1 MNLDH
6 LKSTLT
12 QIGNLVKH
20 LNKKNFAETTEN
32 LNKLIEEFGLEADR
46 HCLRCLFA
54 SISFNDPALTSTNSP
69 STSSLSNVQQQ
80 QLLLAKLLQIQL
92 ELQLNKAAHISNIC
106 FAIDS
111 CWIQQKSLNKSTFPV
126 HFVNQLVRI
135 TGINKLCECVVSL
148 SLTHSSHSDL
158 RICARDQLRIAL
170 PELIES
176 YLGKNQQSAAVIS
189 SLHDASLDLIQLL
202 LTCLD
207 VYVADKNLRQQFLQK
222 LREEFPRERVPLILA
237 PYLYVA
243 PISSNLD
250 TLAGDEVV
258 ASSSNN
264 TNGFTSEVP
273 IEEIYDNLC
282 ENIFSQHDY
291 NNIMD
296 TSWINLILE
305 IGYEFTS
312 SLEECK
318 NHLRSGGSTS
328 SNAGGGSGGGA
339 GAAGN
344 ASNNASGTGG
354 QQRDLQPQDVA
365 KIIGLMCRRHTSL
378 LDCNVNLPTAANFWP
393 QQQGAQNN
401 PQQQQ
406 QNASNNNND
415 NSTGNT
421 DKSNNGNDKKDKTT
435 VGNNSAGGTGST
447 DTTQAW
453 KPDVFVQALKEVVP
467 QLNWKEVCLEL
478 DHPEFIIKD
487 RIGLD
492 LLLTIFRLATQSNL
506 FPHPECIYRHW
517 QNVEGQFSL
526 IAVMLKNPDLFSF
539 ADYIFTPAPVEML
552 KTPPDNDN
560 KEVCAWKSLHLV
572 EVLLYIAEHGLYAQ
586 VHELLKFPAQHC
598 PDVLFLSL
606 LHINPP
612 LTALRQEL
620 FNQLIPTFLA
630 NHPNSGVILAS
641 AWNSNNFGMTLR
653 PLIMH
658 AMSEWYL
665 RGTEYD
671 QVKLS
676 RILDVA
682 QDLKALSTLLNARS
696 FLFVIDLACLASRR
710 EYLKLEKW
718 LSDKI
723 REHGEPFIQA
733 MLKCLQRRCPQ
744 ITNAKIPDD
753 QLPPKQAQL
762 PPETVNTM
770 LSCLQACI
778 GNVPHE
784 IAELIM
790 QMSANCSIMA
800 NKARAAA
807 AAAVQ
812 QGPLVPNQSAL
823 RGHRGLDMSAAGVG
837 GVGGVPGGVPPPFS
851 ANLNAQQMFGPTMDT
866 LSNLTTNIAGLNL
879 GGPNGA
885 FNFGNVLNN
894 LVSTPASPSRLM
906 NPAAASPYPMNPMQM
921 PAPPPTVGGI
931 GRMPPAAPQPTPTPP
946 NPNNAIITDFQGPV
960 SKEIED
966 EANSYFQR
974 IYNHPP
980 HPTLSIDEV
989 LDILQRFKE
998 SNNRREQ
1005 EVYQCMLRNLFEEYR
1020 FFAHYP
1026 EKELQI
1032 TAQLFGGII
1041 ERNLVPTFVALGL
1054 ALRCVLDALR
1064 KPEGSKLYYF
1074 GITALDR
1081 FKTRLHTYNK
1091 YCEYIR
1097 SIPHFKDFPP
1107 LLIQFVE
1114 YGYLGQEPPPAKLML
1129 MGAGAAGQQPP
1140 DSIYRSNSVT
1150 GNIVTTPTQQ
1160 KPMVVA
1166 HPARMKSIAT
1176 ATNIDTLLVA
1186 NQEEKITVPPE
1197 AIQDKTAFI
1206 FNNLSQLNIPQKVE
1220 EIKDIMTKEYWPW
1233 MSQYLVLKRASM
1245 EFNFH
1250 TLYFNFLE
1258 ALMNPEINKY
1268 VTKETIRNIK
1278 VLLRSDKGV
1287 VNFSDR
1293 SLLKNLGHWL
1303 GMMTLARNKPILQ
1316 IDLDLKSLLAEA
1328 YHKGQQELLYVVPF
1342 VAKILESSAKSKV
1355 FKSPNPWTMA
1365 IMNVLGELHQE
1376 PDLKLN
1382 LKFEIEVLCKSL
1394 NIDLNKLKPVIY
1406 LKDPARYAMI
1416 ESQMAQP
1423 KPKAIEAGP
1432 SQQQQ
1437 QQQQQQQPPQP
1448 QQPTPTPPHQHP
1460 MMSEADAQA
1469 MMMANSAGPGVV
1481 PGGSI
1486 PSPSIPQDQVGPI
1499 MMPEPRFSYVDI
1511 NVTNFQLIAQHVVL
1525 SPNIAF
1531 IHVNPNIKHLV
1542 LNAIER
1548 TITEWLQPVVDRCVR
1563 IAASTT
1569 EQIVRK
1575 DFALDPEEHRMRTAA
1590 HQMVRNLAAGMAMIT
1605 CKDQITQTLN
1615 NNLRKAFMTT
1625 LPGPPSFQEIEGA
1638 SIQLTNDNVELAC
1651 AFIQKTAAEKATPE
1665 VDRRLAA
1672 DFETRKMARE
1682 ENSRYFDAQTLAY
1695 QSERL
1700 PEQVRLKMGGVPPN
1714 QFAVY
1719 AEFARNIPGFQI
1731 MSDRDIAL
1739 FLPKPQEMPPTF
1751 PTDEMGLMYAEL
1763 ASKMEAFL
1771 NSCVSN
1777 NNLQLQAGKMHALLN
1792 ALMVTRRI
1800 RDNDSALNLLTRCVE
1815 GFVEGLINIPEH
1827 VEQMKLYR
1835 DIHLRILTLLQNTF
1849 GAPATERAIT
1859 KCIFDIRE
1867 EARYNVEAI
1876 KLLITSHF
1884 INVPQFDMLLRE
1896 CMDNGNNYLAVT
1908 FAITL
1913 MERLLTDERS
1923 TSIIAETE
1931 LLVTIEMLSRLTQ
1944 HRHRYPE
1951 ALSHLIDMLFGS
1963 SNTMDAGTFGAVT
1976 DRYLAGA
1983 TQYIHSG
1990 MQHVRSNDCDD
2001 PPGLQEKTEFLLK
2014 DWVSI
2019 YSQSHNL
2026 SRETKNFGSFV
2037 QKMNMYGILK
2047 TDDLIT
2053 RFFRQA
2059 TQFCMDLVYRI
2070 LNDPTHTPVQAKT
2083 KIFHWIDAFV
2093 HLIALLVR
2101 HSGESGNPTTKINLL
2116 NKVLGIVLG
2125 ILLQD
2130 QEVHCSSFQQLGY
2143 HRFFVM
2149 LFLELSS
2156 PDAVLESLMHSIV
2169 TAFSHTYHLLNPAL
2183 APGFC
2188 YAWLELISHRIFI
2201 GRILAQIPQQK
2212 GWPLYAQLLLDLFK
2226 YLAPFLRNAEL
2237 AKPVQL
2243 LYKGT
2248 LRVLLVLLHDFP
2260 EFLCDYHFGFCDA
2273 IPPNCI
2279 QMRNIIL
2286 AAFPRNMRL
2295 PDPFTPNLKVDMLA
2309 ETATAPKI
2317 CSNYVMNIQPA
2328 NFKKDL
2334 DSYLKARAP
2343 VTFLSELRSHLQISN
2358 EPGSRYNIPLMNAL
2372 VLYVGTQAIA
2382 HIRNKNLIPNT
2393 SNVAHS
2399 AHMDI
2404 FQNLAV
2410 DLDTEGR
2417 YLFLNAI
2424 ANQLRYPNSHTHYF
2438 SCAVLHLFAEAN
2450 SEAIQEQITRVL
2462 LERVIVSRPHPWGLL
2477 ITFIELIKNPI
2488 YKFWEHDFVHC
2499 APEISKLFESVARSC
2514 MVKSNHPQQM
2524 NNMVDGEIQEI
2535 N

>member
-6 LKSTLT
+6 LKLTLT
-12 QIGNLVKH
+12 QIGNLVKQI
-20 LNKKNFAETTEN
+20 NKKNFSETTVS
-32 LNKLIEEFGLEADR
+32 LNQLIEEFGLEADR
-46 HCLRCLFA
+46 HCLRCLFS
-54 SISFNDPALTSTNSP
+54 SINFNDPILTSTSP
-69 STSSLSNVQQQ
+69 TSSIQQQQQ
-80 QLLLAKLLQIQL
+80 QLQAKLLQQQL
-92 ELQLNKAAHISNIC
+92 EKQLGRASLISNIC
-106 FAIDS
+106 FAIDN
-111 CWIQQKSLNKSTFPV
+111 CWPQQKSLKPT
-126 HFVNQLVRI
+126 NQLINQIVRV
-135 TGINKLCECVVSL
+135 TGINKLCECILSL
-148 SLTHSSHSDL
+148 ALTHSQQLEL
-158 RICARDQLRIAL
+158 RTYAAEQLSKAL

-176 YLGKNQQSAAVIS
+176 YLGKNQQSAGVIS
-189 SLHDASLDLIQLL
+189 SLHDVSLDLLQLL
-202 LTCLD
+202 LTCLET
-207 VYVADKNLRQQFLQK
+207 YVAEANLRLQFIDK
-222 LREEFPRERVPLILA
+222 LREEFPRDRVPLILK
-237 PYLYVA
+237 PYLY
-243 PISSNLD
+243 SNLFE
-250 TLAGDEVV
+250 TTTPPPTTTTTTAEANKTAGGSEELTTEEEQLAFLT
-258 ASSSNN
+258 SSQNS
-264 TNGFTSEVP
+264 TNGYVCAEVP
-273 IEEIYDNLC
+273 IEEIYDNIC
-282 ENIFSQHDY
+282 ETIFSQH

-312 SLEECK
+312 SVEECK
-318 NHLRSGGSTS
+318 NHLRSGTTG
-328 SNAGGGSGGGA
+328 NAAGAGGGGGGGA
-339 GAAGN
+339 GAG
-344 ASNNASGTGG
+344 SGSGS
-354 QQRDLQPQDVA
+354 RDLLPQDVA

-378 LDCNVNLPTAANFWP
+378 LDCNVNLPTPANFWP
-393 QQQGAQNN
+393 QQQATQNAN
-401 PQQQQ
+401 QQQQ
-406 QNASNNNND
+406 QNTNNNNND
-415 NSTGNT
+415 NSSNNA
-421 DKSNNGNDKKDKTT
+421 DKTNNGNDKKDKTP
-435 VGNNSAGGTGST
+435 GANSTSGTGST

-453 KPDVFVQALKEVVP
+453 KPDVFVQALKEVQP

-478 DHPEFIIKD
+478 DHPEFILKD

-492 LLLTIFRLATQSNL
+492 LLLTIFRLATQSTL
-506 FPHPECIYRHW
+506 FPYPEYIYRHW

-539 ADYIFTPAPVEML
+539 ADYIFNASPVEIL
-552 KTPPDNDN
+552 KTPPDTEN
-560 KEVCAWKSLHLV
+560 KEICAWKSLHLV
-572 EVLLYIAEHGLYAQ
+572 EVLLYVAEHGYYAP
-586 VHELLKFPAQHC
+586 VHELFKFPAQHC

-612 LTALRQEL
+612 LTGLRQEL

-641 AWNSNNFGMTLR
+641 AWNSNHFSMTLR
-653 PLIMH
+653 PIIMH

-696 FLFVIDLACLASRR
+696 FVFVIDLACLASRR

-723 REHGEPFIQA
+723 RDHGETFIQA
-733 MLKCLQRRCPQ
+733 ILKCLQRRCPQ
-744 ITNAKIPDD
+744 VTNAKIPDD

-778 GNVPHE
+778 GNVPHD
-784 IAELIM
+784 IAEIIM
-790 QMSANCSIMA
+790 QMTANCSIMA

-812 QGPLVPNQSAL
+812 QGPLVPPQNAM
-823 RGHRGLDMSAAGVG
+823 RGHRGMDMSAA

-851 ANLNAQQMFGPTMDT
+851 ANLNAQQMFGTTMDT

-906 NPAAASPYPMNPMQM
+906 NPAAASPYPLNPMQM
-921 PAPPPTVGGI
+921 AAPPPSVGGL
-931 GRMPPAAPQPTPTPP
+931 GRMPPSAQQPTPTPP
-946 NPNNAIITDFQGPV
+946 NPNNPIIADFQGPV

-989 LDILQRFKE
+989 LEILQRFKE
-998 SNNRREQ
+998 SNIRREQ

-1107 LLIQFVE
+1107 HLLQYVE
-1114 YGYLGQEPPPAKLML
+1114 YGFLGQEPPAAKLQML
-1129 MGAGAAGQQPP
+1129 MGAGGVGGGGGGNQPPP

-1166 HPARMKSIAT
+1166 QSIHPARMKSIVT

-1197 AIQDKTAFI
+1197 AVQDKTAFI

-1220 EIKDIMTKEYWPW
+1220 EIKDIMIKDYWPW
-1233 MSQYLVLKRASM
+1233 LSQYLVLKRASM

-1250 TLYFNFLE
+1250 SLYSNFLD
-1258 ALMNPEINKY
+1258 ALKNPEINKY
-1268 VTKETIRNIK
+1268 VTKETLRNIK

-1303 GMMTLARNKPILQ
+1303 GIMTLGRNKPILQ

-1328 YHKGQQELLYVVPF
+1328 YHKGQHELLFVVPF
-1342 VAKILESSAKSKV
+1342 VAKILESSNKSKV

-1382 LKFEIEVLCKSL
+1382 LKFEIEVLCKTL
-1394 NIDLNKLKPVIY
+1394 NIDLNKLKPIIY
-1406 LKDPARYAMI
+1406 LKDPSRYGMI
-1416 ESQMAQP
+1416 EHQMSQP
-1423 KPKAIEAGP
+1423 KQKAIEPGP

-1437 QQQQQQQPPQP
+1437 QQQQQQSQ
-1448 QQPTPTPPHQHP
+1448 QQPTPTPHQQQ
-1460 MMSEADAQA
+1460 MMTEADAQA
-1469 MMMANSAGPGVV
+1469 MMMAANAGAAGVVV
-1481 PGGSI
+1481 PGTSI
-1486 PSPSIPQDQVGPI
+1486 PSPSIPNEQAGQ
-1499 MMPEPRFSYVDI
+1499 MMMPAPEPRYSYVDI

-1525 SPNIAF
+1525 SPQVAF
-1531 IHVNPNIKHLV
+1531 LHVNPNIKHLV

-1575 DFALDPEEHRMRTAA
+1575 DFALDPDEHRMRTAA

-1625 LPGPPSFQEIEGA
+1625 LPGPPTFQDIEGA
-1638 SIQLTNDNVELAC
+1638 SMQLTNDNVELAC

-1695 QSERL
+1695 QTERL

-1719 AEFARNIPGFQI
+1719 AEFARNIPGFQP

-1751 PTDEMGLMYAEL
+1751 AQDEMGLMYTEL
-1763 ASKMEAFL
+1763 ASKMETFL
-1771 NSCVSN
+1771 NSCVN
-1777 NNLQLQAGKMHALLN
+1777 NSNLQLQASKMHALLN

-1849 GAPATERAIT
+1849 SAPATERAIT

-1867 EARYNVEAI
+1867 EARYNVEPI
-1876 KLLITSHF
+1876 KLLITSQFLNLH
-1884 INVPQFDMLLRE
+1884 QFDLALRD
-1896 CMDNGNNYLAVT
+1896 CMENGNNFLAVT

-1913 MERLLTDERS
+1913 MERLLVDDRS

-1931 LLVTIEMLSRLTQ
+1931 FSCTTDLLSRLTQ

-1951 ALSHLIDMLFGS
+1951 ALSNFIDMHFGS
-1963 SNTMDAGTFGAVT
+1963 SNTMDAGTFGSVT

-1990 MQHVRSNDCDD
+1990 MQHVR
-2001 PPGLQEKTEFLLK
+2001 
-2014 DWVSI
+2014 VSI
-2019 YSQSHNL
+2019 
-2026 SRETKNFGSFV
+2026 
-2037 QKMNMYGILK
+2037 
-2047 TDDLIT
+2047 
-2053 RFFRQA
+2053 
-2059 TQFCMDLVYRI
+2059 
-2070 LNDPTHTPVQAKT
+2070 
-2083 KIFHWIDAFV
+2083 
-2093 HLIALLVR
+2093 
-2101 HSGESGNPTTKINLL
+2101 
-2116 NKVLGIVLG
+2116 
-2125 ILLQD
+2125 
-2130 QEVHCSSFQQLGY
+2130 
-2143 HRFFVM
+2143 
-2149 LFLELSS
+2149 
-2156 PDAVLESLMHSIV
+2156 
-2169 TAFSHTYHLLNPAL
+2169 
-2183 APGFC
+2183 
-2188 YAWLELISHRIFI
+2188 
-2201 GRILAQIPQQK
+2201 
-2212 GWPLYAQLLLDLFK
+2212 
-2226 YLAPFLRNAEL
+2226 
-2237 AKPVQL
+2237 
-2243 LYKGT
+2243 
-2248 LRVLLVLLHDFP
+2248 
-2260 EFLCDYHFGFCDA
+2260 
-2273 IPPNCI
+2273 
-2279 QMRNIIL
+2279 
-2286 AAFPRNMRL
+2286 
-2295 PDPFTPNLKVDMLA
+2295 
-2309 ETATAPKI
+2309 
-2317 CSNYVMNIQPA
+2317 
-2328 NFKKDL
+2328 
-2334 DSYLKARAP
+2334 
-2343 VTFLSELRSHLQISN
+2343 
-2358 EPGSRYNIPLMNAL
+2358 
-2372 VLYVGTQAIA
+2372 
-2382 HIRNKNLIPNT
+2382 
-2393 SNVAHS
+2393 
-2399 AHMDI
+2399 
-2404 FQNLAV
+2404 
-2410 DLDTEGR
+2410 
-2417 YLFLNAI
+2417 
-2424 ANQLRYPNSHTHYF
+2424 
-2438 SCAVLHLFAEAN
+2438 
-2450 SEAIQEQITRVL
+2450 
-2462 LERVIVSRPHPWGLL
+2462 
-2477 ITFIELIKNPI
+2477 
-2488 YKFWEHDFVHC
+2488 
-2499 APEISKLFESVARSC
+2499 
-2514 MVKSNHPQQM
+2514 
-2524 NNMVDGEIQEI
+2524 
-2535 N
+2535 